1 MAPRSHVPP
10 EPCGHPEGA
19 ATPRVSLLPP
29 PQLYH
34 SNTGGQK
41 SSITAVLLVSKPN
54 NSEFSSELDRTSSLG
69 ELAPGLHYQP
79 ETPQILF
86 LTYLPSALNRVCRFL
101 TAHLCRIRGFFSI
114 SHTHMLAGWSLIQFI
129 NHISIQTSPVL
140 EYWSQQQQLLC
151 PSPQP

>member
-10 EPCGHPEGA
+10 ELCGHPNSA

-34 SNTGGQK
+34 GNTGGQK
-41 SSITAVLLVSKPN
+41 SSITAVFLVSKPS
-54 NSEFSSELDRTSSLG
+54 NSEFSSELERTSSL
-69 ELAPGLHYQP
+69 ELAPGLRCQP
-79 ETPQILF
+79 RTAQILF

-114 SHTHMLAGWSLIQFI
+114 SHTHMLAGWSLMQFTD
-129 NHISIQTSPVL
+129 HISIQTSPVL
-140 EYWSQQQQLLC
+140 EYWSQQQQRLC